1 MAVQSAD
8 PSVSLAK
15 FGDELAN
22 YREAARE
29 YEARGWLLLEASF
42 PEIFVVLAAPAVQP
56 TPIVCGVVFDY
67 TNYDAEPPSVK
78 LVNPFTREPYL
89 VKELPTT
96 LNRAVPAQTIALP
109 GVPGGNLQM
118 QAVQPLMQAQSPDE
132 VPFLCIAGVREY
144 HEHPGHSG
152 DTWELHRSS
161 GAGRLVRLLE
171 VIHKYGVDP
180 LRGYSVNLVP
190 QVGFEYSQP
199 PE

>member
-1 MAVQSAD
+1 MAVQSVD
-8 PSVSLAK
+8 PAVSLAK
-15 FGDELAN
+15 FDEELAN

-29 YEARGWLLLEASF
+29 YEARGWLLLDATF
-42 PEIFVVLAAPAVQP
+42 PDIFVVLAAAGLQP
-56 TPIVCGVVFDY
+56 PPIVCGVLFDY

-89 VKELPTT
+89 AKELPTT
-96 LNRAVPAQTIALP
+96 LNRAVPAQSFPLP
-109 GVPGGNLQM
+109 GMPGGNLQM
-118 QAVQPLMQAQSPDE
+118 QAVQPLMQAQTPE
-132 VPFLCIAGVREY
+132 EEPFLCIAGVREY

-152 DTWELHRSS
+152 DAWELHRSS

-171 VIHKYGVDP
+171 VIHKYGVEP

-190 QVGFEYSQP
+190 QLGFEYAQP

>member
-8 PSVSLAK
+8 PAVSLSK
-15 FGDELAN
+15 FDEELAN
-22 YREAARE
+22 YRKAAHD
-29 YEARGWLLLEASF
+29 YEARGWFLHEASF
-42 PEIFVVLAAPAVQP
+42 PDVFVVLAAAALRPP
-56 TPIVCGVVFDY
+56 PLVCGVVFDY

-78 LVNPFTREPYL
+78 LVDPFTREPYL
-89 VKELPTT
+89 AKELPTT
-96 LNRAVPAQTIALP
+96 LNRSVPAQTIALP
-109 GVPGGNLQM
+109 GMPGGNLQM
-118 QAVQPLMQAQSPDE
+118 QAVQPLMQAESPED

-152 DTWELHRSS
+152 DTWELHRSD

-171 VIHKYGVDP
+171 VIHKYGVEP

-190 QVGFEYSQP
+190 QVGLDYTQP

>member
-8 PSVSLAK
+8 PAVSLAK
-15 FGDELAN
+15 FDEELAN

-29 YEARGWLLLEASF
+29 YEARGWLLLEATF
-42 PEIFVVLAAPAVQP
+42 PEILVVLAAASLRPP
-56 TPIVCGVVFDY
+56 PIVCGVLFDY

-78 LVNPFTREPYL
+78 LVNPFTREPYFA
-89 VKELPTT
+89 KDLPTT
-96 LNRAVPAQTIALP
+96 LNRSVPAQTIEFP
-109 GVPGGNLQM
+109 GVAGANLQM
-118 QAVQPLMQAQSPDE
+118 QAVQPLMQAQTPDE

-152 DTWELHRSS
+152 DAWELHRKS

-171 VIHKYGVDP
+171 VIHKYGVEP
-180 LRGYSVNLVP
+180 LRGFSVNLVP
-190 QVGFEYSQP
+190 QVGFEYAQP